1 MENLYQVIPVYAD
14 AAVTG
19 HAKYV
24 GGLARAVLDTDSN
37 PELLRGIYINEGR
50 EAAPESGG

>member
-1 MENLYQVIPVYAD
+1 VYAD

-24 GGLARAVLDTDSN
+24 GGLTRAVLDTDTN

-50 EAAPESGG
+50 DPAPESGG